1 MTCQLILLVTHYTA
15 GVLPSWVPP
24 IETKPAPAP
33 LLLVQAFVNTV
44 ENDVG
49 TDLLAAEPTANGWL
63 WAAGLVPDG
72 VELTPMELR
81 RVRELREA
89 LRSLLESNA
98 GDGPPA
104 PRHLQL
110 LGAAADDS
118 VVRLHIEPDGEYLI
132 RAEPEA
138 VDPVSAIGTEL
149 LLIVRDA
156 QRGGTWARLKAC
168 SNSECRWAYY
178 DRSHSRRGR
187 WCDMA
192 VCGNRVKNRALRAR
206 RR

>member
-1 MTCQLILLVTHYTA
+1 
-15 GVLPSWVPP
+15 VLPSWVPS

-33 LLLVQAFVNTV
+33 LLLVQAFVNTL

-49 TDLLAAEPTANGWL
+49 ADLLADGSTAHSWLREAE
-63 WAAGLVPDG
+63 LVTEG
-72 VELTPMELR
+72 VELTPRDLR

-98 GDGPPA
+98 GHGPPA
-104 PRHLQL
+104 PAHLAL
-110 LGAAADDS
+110 LHGITGNAIL
-118 VVRLHIEPDGEYLI
+118 RLHIDRDGEPLI
-132 RAEPEA
+132 RAESEA
-138 VDPVSAIGTEL
+138 VDPVSAMGTDL

-156 QRGGTWARLKAC
+156 ERDGTWARLKAC
-168 SNSECRWAYY
+168 SNPECRWAYY
-178 DRSHSRRGR
+178 DRSHSRQGR